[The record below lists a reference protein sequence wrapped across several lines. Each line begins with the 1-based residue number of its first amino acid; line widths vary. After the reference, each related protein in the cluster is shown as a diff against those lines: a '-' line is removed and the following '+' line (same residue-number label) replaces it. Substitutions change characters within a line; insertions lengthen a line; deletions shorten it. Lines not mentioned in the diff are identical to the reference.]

1 MLNTRQISLLLATY
15 GVFLLASGTLGFYLT
30 REHSSSA
37 VFNGSLFGALLIM
50 LGVLH
55 RMGRMWTLPASIS
68 ATVIFSLTFLW
79 RGALQWSHVVGGEP
93 DKLGIAILLSV
104 MALVSTTVAAM
115 LLRSYRH

>member
-1 MLNTRQISLLLATY
+1 MLSTRRISAVLMSY
-15 GVFLLASGTLGFYLT
+15 GVFLLASGALGFYLT

-79 RGALQWSHVVGGEP
+79 RGALQWSHVLGGEP
-93 DKLGIAILLSV
+93 DRLSIAVLLSI
-104 MALVSTTVAAM
+104 MALVSTATSVA